1 MFLTNNVVVEVG
13 NDFGRGR
20 QFFLGVFF
28 FRFGKLV
35 FNFAGFVVL
44 QHHAASFY
52 TFVAD
57 EGVFAFDQI
66 FNVVSDFPQNEQVR
80 FSSDIIISSYGCM
93 EAVL

>member
-1 MFLTNNVVVEVG
+1 MAQAFVVVVNRYRQRFFCVFLADNVVVEVG

-35 FNFAGFVVL
+35 FNLAGFVVL

-66 FNVVSDFPQNEQVR
+66 FNVVFGLPAE
-80 FSSDIIISSYGCM
+80 
-93 EAVL
+93 